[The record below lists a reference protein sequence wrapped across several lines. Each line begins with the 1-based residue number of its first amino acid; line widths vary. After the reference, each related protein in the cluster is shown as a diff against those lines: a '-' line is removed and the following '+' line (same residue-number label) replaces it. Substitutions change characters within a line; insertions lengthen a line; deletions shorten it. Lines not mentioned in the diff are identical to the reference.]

1 MPLPL
6 STSFI
11 YSAAAR
17 ACHPS
22 SLCPIFTT
30 WAAIGSIQ
38 NPVSRFMWA
47 ELPPAACLSS
57 CSSRSCTLPA
67 NGAGK
72 IIFYLIGNGNGLF
85 ANGKRPF
92 FDIYF
97 QKSFFV
103 A

>member
-1 MPLPL
+1 
-6 STSFI
+6 
-11 YSAAAR
+11 
-17 ACHPS
+17 
-22 SLCPIFTT
+22 
-30 WAAIGSIQ
+30 
-38 NPVSRFMWA
+38 
-47 ELPPAACLSS
+47 
-57 CSSRSCTLPA
+57 LPA